1 LNLEQR
7 KKKATYIIISYGE
20 VIMDIVERN
29 YKIIEKRMIK
39 QMEIS
44 LNFGKSLIDTEL
56 DAGVLNV
63 IVRPIVKSFYK
74 YWSDKDAKI
83 GTLEQIK
90 VTLDTAKELLANGES
105 SSENFNR
112 IINQNFPK
120 YLENDQ
126 TDRQCKK
133 NHRNYHKLRD
143 VTKKC
148 FITQVEES
156 LLLLKVDENISTYSE
171 LSRAAFNTKDKAYQA
186 LKRQLDYNEEG
197 ISIVE
202 RDNSILSV
210 AVGKDVILRVLRKGF
225 ELTKEKLIEELDEIF
240 N

>member
-1 LNLEQR
+1 
-7 KKKATYIIISYGE
+7 
-20 VIMDIVERN
+20 MDVVERN

-44 LNFGKSLIDTEL
+44 LNYGKSLIDTEL
-56 DAGVLNV
+56 DVGVLNV
-63 IVRPIVKSFYK
+63 LVKPIVKTFYK

-83 GTLEQIK
+83 GTLEQIR
-90 VTLDTAKELLANGES
+90 VTLDTAKELLTNGDI
-105 SSENFNR
+105 SSEFFNQV
-112 IINQNFPK
+112 INRNFPK

-133 NHRNYHKLRD
+133 NHRNYRKLRD

-156 LLLLKVDENISTYSE
+156 ILLLKVDKDISTYSE

-186 LKRQLDYNEEG
+186 LRRQLDYNEEG